1 MKDLKSTINESAWD
15 AAKLKNRSDFE
26 ELTKTKA
33 PKGLIKI
40 LGEMS
45 SAQDYI
51 TPVEFLHV
59 ITEIY
64 KDMK

>member
-1 MKDLKSTINESAWD
+1 MKNINEIINESAWD

-26 ELTKTKA
+26 DLTKTKA
-33 PKGLIKI
+33 PKGLIKV

-45 SAQDYI
+45 SAQDYV
-51 TPVEFLHV
+51 TPIELLHV